1 MTLRNALLG
10 LVVLFGFSVW
20 SACRP
25 GGKAAHAQGADPVY
39 TAEEAGDS
47 SGGNHDEAA
56 RAIGRTKA
64 PTGDRSPL
72 ARTATDP
79 GPPDVFEVVLRGSRC
94 TTSNG
99 RRSGANRDS

>member
-56 RAIGRTKA
+56 RRYRANQSTHWRQVAIGTH
-64 PTGDRSPL
+64 G
-72 ARTATDP
+72 
-79 GPPDVFEVVLRGSRC
+79 
-94 TTSNG
+94 N
-99 RRSGANRDS
+99 